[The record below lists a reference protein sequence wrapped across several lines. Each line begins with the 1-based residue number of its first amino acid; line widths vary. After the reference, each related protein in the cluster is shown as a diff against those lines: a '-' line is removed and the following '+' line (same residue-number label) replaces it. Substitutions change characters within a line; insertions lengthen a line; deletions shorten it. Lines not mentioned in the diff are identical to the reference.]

1 MQGITLTTQHS
12 MKKIVHQLEKG
23 GYKVAKG
30 HLKAIDIGAEAI
42 YTLIVSQMWSHRQQL
57 WVPELAPYDNTVIAG
72 TWFVEPFWLAYI
84 FPVFYTRESIIYIL
98 YSDAETNT
106 HNK

>member
-42 YTLIVSQMWSHRQQL
+42 YTLIVSQM
-57 WVPELAPYDNTVIAG
+57 
-72 TWFVEPFWLAYI
+72 
-84 FPVFYTRESIIYIL
+84 
-98 YSDAETNT
+98 
-106 HNK
+106 